1 MEDGVMKKLVV
12 STLAVSVWAMVG
24 SASAAL
30 TLNSVTGEFENA
42 VGGSSLI
49 YPPGEVRWGVPVP
62 PNDQQ
67 SGLGFVPA
75 PGGSIEVDVP
85 FFVGELIHFNY
96 VVAYGSA
103 ATAVDLGIDLDV
115 DGASPTPQEFLFTFL
130 IDETLNDPGPVD
142 DVITFSAPSDP
153 QTFEVDSVNY
163 TLELLG
169 FGPAADSLQDE
180 FVSPEDETRAT
191 QLWGKIAEAPIPAPG
206 AVLLGGLGVALVGW
220 IRRRRTL

>member
-1 MEDGVMKKLVV
+1 MKKLVAL
-12 STLAVSVWAMVG
+12 TLAVSLWAMVG

-30 TLNSVTGEFENA
+30 TLNSVMGEFENA
-42 VGGSSLI
+42 VGGSSVI

-67 SGLGFVPA
+67 SGLGFAPA
-75 PGGSIEVDVP
+75 PGGSIEVDTP
-85 FFVGELIHFNY
+85 FLVGELMHFNY

-103 ATAVDLGIDLDV
+103 ATAVDLGIDLDI
-115 DGASPTPQEFLFTFL
+115 DGASPNPQEFLFTFL

-153 QTFEVDSVNY
+153 QTFEVEGVNY

-169 FGPAADSLQDE
+169 FGPSADSLLDE
-180 FVSPEDETRAT
+180 FISPEGGTNSAM
-191 QLWGKIAEAPIPAPG
+191 LWGQITESPIPAPG
-206 AVLLGGLGVALVGW
+206 AVLLGGLGTALVGW
-220 IRRRRTL
+220 MRRRRTL